1 MPPYILTLEDR
12 EIAAVLTHLR
22 TQWGNQAPEVTP
34 SASQS
39 HQITSRTLN
48 MSALDVV
55 FVDDH
60 LLVLEQAVGFVKRA
74 RAWGRQA
81 RLPHRQ
87 STGAMARSTHST
99 PPRYVD
105 IGFDGDCQ
113 RPRHAAQASAKRLH
127 NEKFTK
133 SMKPLWLVNFSA
145 TETGNADAW
154 SDIHMP
160 LLIDW
165 PNRPKSKVDWEHGKP
180 SHTQWR
186 VKHSNLTNATRVEL
200 KPITG
205 RTHQLR
211 SAHDGHWPPILG
223 DALYASP
230 DIQAQSPRLLLHARV
245 LQFKHPVTAEWMAF
259 ESTVPF

>member
-1 MPPYILTLEDR
+1 
-12 EIAAVLTHLR
+12 
-22 TQWGNQAPEVTP
+22 
-34 SASQS
+34 
-39 HQITSRTLN
+39 
-48 MSALDVV
+48 MSALEVV

-60 LLVLEQAVGFVKRA
+60 LLVLNKPSGLLSVPGRGEDKQDCLIA
-74 RAWGRQA
+74 RAQA
-81 RLPHRQ
+81 QWPEALTVHRLDM
-87 STGAMARSTHST
+87 STSGLMVIARGPEMQRSLSLAFAQREVHKIYEAIVAGDISTTDTS
-99 PPRYVD
+99 
-105 IGFDGDCQ
+105 
-113 RPRHAAQASAKRLH
+113 
-127 NEKFTK
+127 
-133 SMKPLWLVNFSA
+133 
-145 TETGNADAW
+145 NADAW

-186 VKHSNLTNATRVEL
+186 IKKSNLRNATRVEL
-200 KPITG
+200 QPITG

-211 SAHDGHWPPILG
+211 LHMMAIGHAILG

>member
-1 MPPYILTLEDR
+1 
-12 EIAAVLTHLR
+12 
-22 TQWGNQAPEVTP
+22 
-34 SASQS
+34 
-39 HQITSRTLN
+39 
-48 MSALDVV
+48 MSALEVV
-55 FVDDH
+55 FADDH
-60 LLVLEQAVGFVKRA
+60 LLVLNKPSGLLSVPGRGEDKQDCLIA
-74 RAWGRQA
+74 RAQA
-81 RLPHRQ
+81 QWPEALTVHRLDM
-87 STGAMARSTHST
+87 STSGLMVIAKGPEMQRSLSQAFAQREVHKIYEAIVAGDIST
-99 PPRYVD
+99 TD
-105 IGFDGDCQ
+105 T
-113 RPRHAAQASAKRLH
+113 S
-127 NEKFTK
+127 
-133 SMKPLWLVNFSA
+133 
-145 TETGNADAW
+145 NADAW

-186 VKHSNLTNATRVEL
+186 IKKSNLRNATRVEL
-200 KPITG
+200 QPITG

-211 SAHDGHWPPILG
+211 LHMMAIGHAILG

>member
-1 MPPYILTLEDR
+1 
-12 EIAAVLTHLR
+12 
-22 TQWGNQAPEVTP
+22 
-34 SASQS
+34 
-39 HQITSRTLN
+39 
-48 MSALDVV
+48 MSALEVV

-60 LLVLEQAVGFVKRA
+60 LLVLNKPSGLLSVPGRGEDKQDCLIA
-74 RAWGRQA
+74 RAQA
-81 RLPHRQ
+81 QWPEALTVHRLDM
-87 STGAMARSTHST
+87 STSGLMVIAKGSEMQRSLSLA
-99 PPRYVD
+99 
-105 IGFDGDCQ
+105 FAQ
-113 RPRHAAQASAKRLH
+113 REVHKIYEAIVAGELS
-127 NEKFTK
+127 
-133 SMKPLWLVNFSA
+133 
-145 TETGNADAW
+145 TETGDADAW

-200 KPITG
+200 QPITG

-211 SAHDGHWPPILG
+211 LHMMAIGHPILG

-245 LQFKHPVTAEWMAF
+245 LQLKHPVTAEWMAF